1 MLHGTADST
10 VPYVNGKAV
19 YDRAQKVGLAS
30 ALISMPGAGHV
41 PFGDIF
47 NTYYT
52 QFATSLHQV
61 ITKDAQA
68 PEGCQALESLFLQ

>member
-1 MLHGTADST
+1 MLHGTADME

-30 ALISMPGAGHV
+30 ALITMPDAGHV
-41 PFGDIF
+41 PFGLIF
-47 NTYYT
+47 NTYMT
-52 QFATSLHQV
+52 QFTTSLYQT